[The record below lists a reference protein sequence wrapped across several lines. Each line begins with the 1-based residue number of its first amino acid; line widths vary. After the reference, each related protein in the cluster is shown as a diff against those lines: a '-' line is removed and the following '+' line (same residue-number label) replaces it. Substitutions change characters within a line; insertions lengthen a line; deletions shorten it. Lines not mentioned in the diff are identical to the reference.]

1 MAFTNI
7 ALVRKHIFQY
17 DLGTERIENLPC
29 QLTGTD
35 WIQLPHISIS
45 DRSEKVKAKEQ
56 FCPTEET
63 ITLTAEEWSN
73 LAHCE
78 VIFDS
83 VVVASDS
90 SLGKIFV
97 ENIDYHVDYE
107 QGKIKR
113 KTSGEIADG
122 AQVIVWYF
130 FYKIYQRDSDY
141 QMDYAKGKIKRM
153 PTGAVEDGQWVVID
167 YMVEYGSL
175 SDEIIS
181 NSILEANDQVL
192 SLTDSSYHNSTEQS
206 LVTAETYLA
215 VSILCSIKGT
225 QGLDAKLS
233 SSGAGRSVDAW
244 QALSDSYRQ
253 RAFLILSRYAKRS
266 FHKPVAIKSK
276 G

>member
-56 FCPTEET
+56 FSPTQET

-73 LAHCE
+73 LSHAE
-78 VIFDS
+78 LIFDS

-97 ENIDYHVDYE
+97 ENIDYSVDYE

-113 KTSGEIADG
+113 KASGEIPDG

-153 PTGAVEDGQWVVID
+153 PSGAVENGQWVVID

-192 SLTDSSYHNSTEQS
+192 SLIDPSYHNSTEQS

-215 VSILCSIKGT
+215 VSILCGIKGT
-225 QGLDAKLS
+225 GGLDAKLS
-233 SSGAGRSVDAW
+233 PSGSGRSFDAW
-244 QALSDSYRQ
+244 QALSDSYRK
-253 RAFLILSRYAKRS
+253 RAFLILSGYAKRS
-266 FHKPVAIKSK
+266 FHRPVAIKSK